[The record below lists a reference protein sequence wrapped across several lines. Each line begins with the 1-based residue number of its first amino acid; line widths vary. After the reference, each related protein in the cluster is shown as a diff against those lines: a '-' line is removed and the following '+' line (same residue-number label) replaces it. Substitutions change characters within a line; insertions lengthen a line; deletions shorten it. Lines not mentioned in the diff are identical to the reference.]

1 MADCLHITNIRAYGY
16 VGLYPEEQTL
26 GQWFSVNLT
35 VWLDLTRPAQ
45 TDEITH
51 TYDYSVVAQEI
62 QTLIQ
67 TMKFKLIERMAG
79 AIADH
84 VLQSN
89 LVEQVQVC
97 LTKERPAIP
106 NFMGSVTVDI
116 TRTRSN
122 SL

>member
-26 GQWFSVNLT
+26 GQWFSVDLT
-35 VWLDLTRPAQ
+35 VWLDTLQAAQ
-45 TDEITH
+45 TDDISH
-51 TYDYSVVAQEI
+51 TYDYSVVVQEI

-67 TMKFKLIERMAG
+67 TVKFKLIERLAG

-89 LVEQVQVC
+89 LVEQVQVR

-106 NFMGSVTVDI
+106 HFTGSVTVDI
-116 TRTRSN
+116 IRTR
-122 SL
+122 